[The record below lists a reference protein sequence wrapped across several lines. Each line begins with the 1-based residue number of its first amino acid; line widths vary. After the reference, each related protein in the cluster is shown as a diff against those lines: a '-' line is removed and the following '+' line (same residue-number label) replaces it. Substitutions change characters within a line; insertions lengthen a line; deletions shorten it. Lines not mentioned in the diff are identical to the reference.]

1 MKNTLSVVVP
11 VTFALASIAAFAG
24 DDARTPITQTAKE
37 KTMLSKLPAP
47 VLNYLAAEKSKD
59 AEKLASCFASD
70 GSVHDEAKDY
80 RGIDAITKWKR
91 EAETKYQ
98 YVMEPLDATVS
109 EKTVK
114 LRARLTGNFPGSP
127 VELNFT
133 FTIADDKIKSLDI
146 H

>member
-1 MKNTLSVVVP
+1 MKKTLSVVVP
-11 VTFALASIAAFAG
+11 FTFVLASIAVFAG
-24 DDARTPITQTAKE
+24 DGARTPTTQTAKE
-37 KTMLSKLPAP
+37 NTMLSKLPAP

-59 AEKLASCFASD
+59 AEKLAACFASE
-70 GSVHDEAKDY
+70 GWVHDEAKDY
-80 RGIDAITKWKR
+80 RGIDAIAKWKR
-91 EAETKYQ
+91 EADTKYQ
-98 YVMEPLDATVS
+98 YTMEPLDASVS
-109 EKTVK
+109 DKTVK